1 MMMLMLGMLLGH
13 VKDKEQAYTYESK
26 RQRELRAAKYYKQQN
41 GHAHA

>member
-26 RQRELRAAKYYKQQN
+26 R
-41 GHAHA
+41 